1 MMIMVIID
9 PYMKLLSWVLTM
21 LTIDML
27 TWRRGVLGVDM
38 APQQWF
44 LSNSLST
51 DINSQKCIYK

>member
-1 MMIMVIID
+1 MIMVIID
-9 PYMKLLSWVLTM
+9 PDMKLLSWM

-27 TWRRGVLGVDM
+27 TWQRGVLGVDM